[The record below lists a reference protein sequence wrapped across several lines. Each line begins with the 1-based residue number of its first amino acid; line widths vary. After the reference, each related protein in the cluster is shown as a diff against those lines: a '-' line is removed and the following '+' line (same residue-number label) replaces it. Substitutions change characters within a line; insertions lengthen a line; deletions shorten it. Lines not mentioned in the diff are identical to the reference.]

1 MWPSNQTVS
10 SVMLMH
16 VSHFNE
22 NGKWNI
28 IEFLSCTQHIN
39 NHFFVCYSGIFI
51 VFVENIFHVQR
62 ACRFFY
68 PILLVFV
75 VFYIIWVICV
85 FFLFLNNIIC
95 FCVHFSWYLISLY
108 FMVENIYCWNGVS
121 AGNSELLQF
130 PIKFNYSD
138 KWTAMTKTNGW
149 RWCSV
154 ECRQILFGE
163 NMKIERFSVQSL
175 VQYSATGNLIC
186 TTNSIFP
193 LNFKTDKIACIII
206 ISDYTANAESK
217 RIRFQLTAQNTWIIT
232 TFAIVITYLFVYFDI
247 VY

>member
-1 MWPSNQTVS
+1 M
-10 SVMLMH
+10 SVTPGYLL
-16 VSHFNE
+16 
-22 NGKWNI
+22 
-28 IEFLSCTQHIN
+28 FLLKI
-39 NHFFVCYSGIFI
+39 FFMCNV
-51 VFVENIFHVQR
+51 H
-62 ACRFFY
+62 ADFFT
-68 PILLVFV
+68 P
-75 VFYIIWVICV
+75 FYWCLWYFTSFEWFV

-217 RIRFQLTAQNTWIIT
+217 RIRFQLTVQNTWIIT